1 MESFS
6 SGPFGKAPAPQRWFI
21 DDALLGCRNHASP
34 DQYSYQCISLF
45 NDVDRFLFIIWCISH
60 HITSVYRKFPKGQRS
75 WPFSTRQISLAQKSW
90 RWPTLMRP
98 SLNRDVTLDV
108 TLKDPNLSSYHSD
121 LKDLKWLQCTEVKPQ
136 TSIGHFLNLLVFP
149 AVSAMCQSRLAFY
162 LLLGADGKCWK
173 YALPSNG
180 GTQPRLF
187 PLRRQPSTKLNHSK
201 SPHFWTCQKK
211 VYDMYRYVYAYTCI
225 IIYIILYIYTISA
238 CDEVHQCFLT
248 ISAHRVELQTCRWG
262 YHGAAFRACLCSAP
276 SPRVAI
282 HCLWCADAWKNMEKH
297 HMSYN
302 NHVV

>member
-1 MESFS
+1 
-6 SGPFGKAPAPQRWFI
+6 
-21 DDALLGCRNHASP
+21 
-34 DQYSYQCISLF
+34 
-45 NDVDRFLFIIWCISH
+45 
-60 HITSVYRKFPKGQRS
+60 
-75 WPFSTRQISLAQKSW
+75 
-90 RWPTLMRP
+90 MRP

-201 SPHFWTCQKK
+201 SPHF
-211 VYDMYRYVYAYTCI
+211 
-225 IIYIILYIYTISA
+225 
-238 CDEVHQCFLT
+238 
-248 ISAHRVELQTCRWG
+248 
-262 YHGAAFRACLCSAP
+262 
-276 SPRVAI
+276 
-282 HCLWCADAWKNMEKH
+282 
-297 HMSYN
+297 
-302 NHVV
+302 